1 MVFTDNMKKES
12 RLYLVLMICCAIIM
26 IVFPVSFY
34 FVVPETPLWQIII
47 VAIWFFVLFLL
58 FLYAFLYSIIYKVK
72 VTSDVICYKSLFR
85 KKTINIKNIISYKFL
100 RYYKTGFY
108 QYEIKYDTEEGI
120 KIIKLSTKHQQD
132 LIKLFGSFQIKEII

>member
-1 MVFTDNMKKES
+1 MVFTDNMKRES
-12 RLYLVLMICCAIIM
+12 KLYLILMAVCAILM

-58 FLYAFLYSIIYKVK
+58 CLYAFLYSIIYNVEA
-72 VTSDVICYKSLFR
+72 TSDVICFKSLFG
-85 KKTINIKNIISYKFL
+85 KKTINIKHIVSYKFL

-108 QYEIKYDTEEGI
+108 QYEIRYNTEEGI

-132 LIKLFGSFQIKEII
+132 LITLFESYQIKEII